1 MYFLFEFNPDNI
13 GLYIIVFIA
22 ACIFVKLVKRSSD
35 STSNRM
41 RNDAEQIEQEPWRKN
56 IGYDHSPNYKNI
68 PHYGT
73 IKTGTEEENTGTTD
87 IQPDYTIYQNK
98 YKNPSKELKGL
109 YRDIVKELHPD
120 VNQDIT
126 KAESEML
133 INTISAYKNKDL
145 VTLRK
150 IAVKLDIKP

>member
-1 MYFLFEFNPDNI
+1 M
-13 GLYIIVFIA
+13 G
-22 ACIFVKLVKRSSD
+22 
-35 STSNRM
+35 
-41 RNDAEQIEQEPWRKN
+41 
-56 IGYDHSPNYKNI
+56 
-68 PHYGT
+68 
-73 IKTGTEEENTGTTD
+73 
-87 IQPDYTIYQNK
+87 K